1 MKIGY
6 IFKLPPEY
14 DYPLNHIG
22 IIRDEETQKKLIAK
36 YQVIEVE
43 GEKKGK
49 VIVTYG
55 NKRRH

>member
-1 MKIGY
+1 MKVGY

-14 DYPLNHIG
+14 DYPLGHIG
-22 IIRDEETQKKLIAK
+22 RINDKEDAKRMIAK